1 MKSGVFFFLFVIKAN
16 NGAGGW
22 SDVNGRETGPAVFP
36 LTVVTMSLTSLLLA
50 ASATDEVRRENEAL
64 STELEAAQREHK
76 KLRQVVEQL
85 SRDYDDAKELDPLR
99 RYQRLKVSFSQY

>member
-1 MKSGVFFFLFVIKAN
+1 
-16 NGAGGW
+16 
-22 SDVNGRETGPAVFP
+22 
-36 LTVVTMSLTSLLLA
+36 MSLTSLLLA

-99 RYQRLKVSFSQY
+99 RYQRLKVSFQPVLTYVCFCDCKQVYINVWR

>member
-1 MKSGVFFFLFVIKAN
+1 MNV
-16 NGAGGW
+16 
-22 SDVNGRETGPAVFP
+22 
-36 LTVVTMSLTSLLLA
+36 VVTMSLTSLLLA

-85 SRDYDDAKELDPLR
+85 SRDYDEAKELDPLR
-99 RYQRLKVSFSQY
+99 RYQRLKVRHNSELGISSFWIFHVFQFRPVP

>member
-1 MKSGVFFFLFVIKAN
+1 M
-16 NGAGGW
+16 
-22 SDVNGRETGPAVFP
+22 FP

>member
-1 MKSGVFFFLFVIKAN
+1 MNV
-16 NGAGGW
+16 
-22 SDVNGRETGPAVFP
+22 
-36 LTVVTMSLTSLLLA
+36 VVTMSLTSLLLA

-85 SRDYDDAKELDPLR
+85 SRDYDEAKELDPLR
-99 RYQRLKVSFSQY
+99 RYQRLKVRPQLNTGLRISSF